1 MQPTQVG
8 GLGPLPSGGS
18 PAFTVRQSVAISAG
32 LRLPLSAPAWPSAPR
47 RTPPKA
53 SCCNVCARR
62 TLPQPSPLPC
72 VVAAAVFAHTAVRH
86 RRAPSRRGH
95 GSPRL
100 PTPPLCIWEREGLRG
115 DSRGRG
121 GGGDA
126 AAYETLRHFVKREL
140 VTRQLLRCAS
150 RARESRN
157 RTRQWSRVLLMA
169 LRVCIHG
176 RIVEACRARRQPRF
190 RWGWGSFSNVSS
202 FSKEECNSKSYFRT

>member
-1 MQPTQVG
+1 MQPPHVG

-32 LRLPLSAPAWPSAPR
+32 LRLPLSAPAWPSEPR

-53 SCCNVCARR
+53 RSCNVCARR

-100 PTPPLCIWEREGLRG
+100 PTPPLCIREREGLRG
-115 DSRGRG
+115 DSRGG
-121 GGGDA
+121 GRRCSERDFT
-126 AAYETLRHFVKREL
+126 TLRK
-140 VTRQLLRCAS
+140 
-150 RARESRN
+150 ARTSFE
-157 RTRQWSRVLLMA
+157 TA
-169 LRVCIHG
+169 PTVC
-176 RIVEACRARRQPRF
+176 EPC
-190 RWGWGSFSNVSS
+190 
-202 FSKEECNSKSYFRT
+202 T